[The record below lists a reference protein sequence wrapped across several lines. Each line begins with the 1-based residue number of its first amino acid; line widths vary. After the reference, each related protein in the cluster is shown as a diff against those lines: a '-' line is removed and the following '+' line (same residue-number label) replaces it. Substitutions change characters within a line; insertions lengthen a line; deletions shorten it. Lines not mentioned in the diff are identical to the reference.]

1 MAEATLAGD
10 QTGAEAPTGGEEQTG
25 QRPEGLPEKFDSV
38 EALASSYAELE
49 KKLGEQSGGDQTG
62 GEENANGDQQQM
74 SQQQMSQQQAE
85 ETAKQLNLDPAALSA
100 ELAENDGKFTDETYA
115 KLEEAGW
122 SREIVDRYVAGETA
136 LANAAAAR
144 VFEQAGGEE
153 QFEVMRTWAAQ
164 NYTPEQ
170 QAAFDAA
177 MRSGDAAAEAQAI
190 TALKA
195 TYEAKVGNDPTL
207 VTGDR
212 IIGDGPRPYASQ
224 AEMVQDMMKPEYKTD
239 PAFRA
244 KVEKRIDV
252 SPLWG

>member
-1 MAEATLAGD
+1 MAEATLSGE
-10 QTGAEAPTGGEEQTG
+10 QTGAEAPTDGEEQTG

-49 KKLGEQSGGDQTG
+49 KKLGENSSGGTG
-62 GEENANGDQQQM
+62 DEGVGENDQQQM
-74 SQQQMSQQQAE
+74 SQQEAQQVVE
-85 ETAKQLNLDPAALSA
+85 KLDLDPAALSA
-100 ELAENDGKFTDETYA
+100 ELAENGGKFTDETYT

-153 QFEVMRTWAAQ
+153 QFNAMRAWAAQ

-177 MRSGDAAAEAQAI
+177 MRSGDAASESQAI

-195 TYEAKVGNDPTL
+195 TYEAKVGNDPKL

-224 AEMVQDMMKPEYKTD
+224 AEMVQDMMKPEYKSD